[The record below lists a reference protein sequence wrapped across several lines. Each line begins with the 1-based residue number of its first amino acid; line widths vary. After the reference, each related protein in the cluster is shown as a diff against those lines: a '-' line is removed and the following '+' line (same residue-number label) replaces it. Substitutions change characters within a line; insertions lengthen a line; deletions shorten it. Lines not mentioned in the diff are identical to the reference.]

1 MSVYRHNTIG
11 IFIYHYAI
19 WIHAE
24 RTDIILKLFRT
35 VNNLAL
41 IKFIGQMG
49 KDHCRK
55 FYTHTDIHTVGFGR
69 NFQILTDGF
78 HPLASAPSD

>member
-69 NFQILTDGF
+69 DIQFFTYFF
-78 HPLASAPSD
+78 HPFAAASSY